1 MAEDMA
7 TQAVDVLGAG
17 AIFPASQPVSIEL
30 PPDLGEGHHFAY
42 RCVPSPGKGILPP
55 RRVRRL
61 GRSQELA
68 LTAAHCAVGSCI
80 APPDLQDRGAVSV
93 GTGWGELGNTAD
105 FLKDMIAP
113 EQLAPKPTYFI
124 NSVHNSMASEI
135 AIDFRMMEANHTF
148 THNAISFESAL
159 AEAMRMLWKGHAR
172 YALAAGV
179 DKGAPYILPA
189 GFGQGSWRRDEGPL
203 SPLEAAPGNHGGTL
217 PGEGAAA
224 FILAREGAVP
234 KNQRFARIA
243 IVRARPLRPAD
254 ITPISQ
260 IDAAQE
266 AAFAALA
273 LGQCGLSPSEAGFLL
288 LGANGEPELDSAYR
302 RVLEAMSTAAGHP
315 LGYGVYKHGCGEFA
329 TASALGL
336 ALAIDMVRT
345 GEAPEGLRVLKAAP
359 TPGSVENVLLYHLS
373 PAGYHSLCVVTA

>member
-7 TQAVDVLGAG
+7 TLAVDVLGAG
-17 AIFPASQPVSIEL
+17 AIFPASHPVSLEL
-30 PPDLGEGHHFAY
+30 PPDLGEGNHFAY

-80 APPDLQDRGAVSV
+80 APPDLQDRGAVAV

-124 NSVHNSMASEI
+124 NSVHNSLASEI

-179 DKGAPYILPA
+179 DKAAPYILPA

-203 SPLEAAPGNHGGTL
+203 SPMEATPGNLEGTL

-224 FILAREGAVP
+224 FILARAGAVP
-234 KNQRFARIA
+234 KNQRFARVA
-243 IVRARPLRPAD
+243 IVRARPLRMED
-254 ITPISQ
+254 ITQ
-260 IDAAQE
+260 IDAVEE
-266 AAFAALA
+266 AAFAARA
-273 LGQCGLSPSEAGFLL
+273 LEQCGLSPSEAGFLL

-345 GEAPEGLRVLKAAP
+345 GEAPEGMRVLNSAP
-359 TPGSVENVLLYHLS
+359 APGSVENVLLYHLS